1 MGQLR
6 RPPTAH
12 PGDRGQTRMGSG
24 MMVDKDSMPIETIG
38 AIEELRAW
46 ISVLL
51 SLSGSPQLQGL
62 RAAQDDLSVLVDQIG
77 KPGTTLLSQQSL
89 DGIDAAVERLEA
101 DLAANGANAIIGAL
115 PTSAFAQLAH
125 AVCRRAERRLFE
137 LSRFNT
143 IVDTLLMSEG
153 EGEAD
158 TGDDLALAYLN
169 RLSDLLHLIGAR
181 GAPQPIPVAIAG
193 DDQ

>member
-6 RPPTAH
+6 RPPAAH

-51 SLSGSPQLQGL
+51 SLSGAPQLQGL
-62 RAAQDDLSVLVDQIG
+62 SAVQGDLTALVDQIG
-77 KPGTTLLSQQSL
+77 KPGTPLLSQQSL
-89 DGIDAAVERLEA
+89 DRLDAAVERLDA
-101 DLAANGANAIIGAL
+101 DLAANGPNAIVGAL

-137 LSRFNT
+137 LSRFTT
-143 IVDTLLMSEG
+143 IVDTLLLSEG
-153 EGEAD
+153 D
-158 TGDDLALAYLN
+158 TDAEGDDLALAYLN

-181 GAPQPIPVAIAG
+181 RGPQPIPVAIAG